1 MFIGVARIV
10 LQIPGARSLKDRR
23 RVVKSF
29 KDRVRARL
37 PVSVAE
43 VGDVELRQVATLGL
57 CVVSGDAS
65 RCREVLSHA
74 TSIAGG
80 LGDALVADIATEVV
94 SFGAGGSGLRGG
106 IEHVLVS
113 EIAEGGGRP
122 MAEDGEDELDG
133 GFGDDA
139 PFDGRLD
146 ERARGRGR

>member
-23 RVVKSF
+23 RVVRSF

-57 CVVSGDAS
+57 AVVSADAS
-65 RCREVLSHA
+65 RCREVLSSA

-80 LGDALVADIATEVV
+80 LGDALVADVATEVM
-94 SFGAGGSGLRGG
+94 SFGAGGSGVRGG
-106 IEHVLVS
+106 IEHALDS
-113 EIAEGGGRP
+113 AIAEGGRP
-122 MAEDGEDELDG
+122 GLDDEDLDHGFDDE
-133 GFGDDA
+133 A
-139 PFDGRLD
+139 FDGRLD
-146 ERARGRGR
+146 ERDPGRGRR